1 MRQRPTPL
9 RNVPLNFPLLIGLT
23 SPLVGL
29 ERLTIDVTR
38 SVEAL
43 IHFRAVSCSYLVDHR
58 IALELWNGFSF
69 RLVAPSK
76 LVHEEITLLYIP
88 QCVWSNKD

>member
-29 ERLTIDVTR
+29 ERLSIDVTR
-38 SVEAL
+38 SVETL

-58 IALELWNGFSF
+58 IALEQWNGFSF
-69 RLVAPSK
+69 RLAASSK
-76 LVHEEITLLYIP
+76 LGHEEISLSYIL